1 LLLIFATLACRPL
14 GSSAPSTQEAGTS
27 CEYIGVRFV
36 PPAGWS
42 VKEESDGEPLSR
54 ITLQGSSAGHQV
66 LASLFARETL
76 PSAERTPSGQAHAYF
91 QKFQAATAS
100 EPFTDFIE
108 TSFED
113 SGRTYPA
120 LGYRERLPGPLPAM
134 DVQQETIVG
143 GIRGTLGPVQRAHA
157 EARALG
163 REQAEARVREGQ
175 EILAAARIHDA
186 TALRA
191 CLRELGTSFGV
202 GQPPIDRLRAALRT
216 YDMRT
221 IVAILSDRIS
231 TSEPSFGAASSRV
244 VA

>member
-1 LLLIFATLACRPL
+1 VTIEALNALCRCALLLIFATLACRPL
-14 GSSAPSTQEAGTS
+14 GSSAPSTQAAGTS

-54 ITLQGSSAGHQV
+54 ITLQGSSGGHQV
-66 LASLFARETL
+66 LASLFARQTL

-134 DVQQETIVG
+134 DVQQETIVLLVFPNDFPAG
-143 GIRGTLGPVQRAHA
+143 GYFYPIFWTDSHPASAPAGSLADLQALVASFTVKSSPLGAPAK
-157 EARALG
+157 G
-163 REQAEARVREGQ
+163 CG
-175 EILAAARIHDA
+175 
-186 TALRA
+186 
-191 CLRELGTSFGV
+191 
-202 GQPPIDRLRAALRT
+202 
-216 YDMRT
+216 
-221 IVAILSDRIS
+221 LS
-231 TSEPSFGAASSRV
+231 
-244 VA
+244 